1 MMHKLK
7 YKQLLTLRKGKYHDG
22 KGLYISISSQG
33 RGKWSYRYRIDSK
46 SREMGLG
53 TFPEISIVDAR
64 QKAEDSR
71 RLVLKKIDPIDD
83 KRRAEVLRNQ
93 QNKKFSYIADL
104 YIKAKKQEEWRS
116 PRSEQSW
123 RHTINTYAIPYL
135 DKKTFID
142 INVDDIHELLL
153 PIWFSKTETAR
164 RLQQRLF
171 RIFGYAKIKKWYE
184 RDNPALWKG
193 GLQEVMSDPYKIHKV
208 QSFASLKYV
217 KISNFYN
224 DLVTFD
230 VITVYALR
238 LLILTAT
245 RTKEAIEAR
254 FDEFDLDKKIWT
266 IPQHK
271 MKAGVEHKIPLSD
284 EALKIIKLMRKK
296 HNHEYLFHNPATGRH
311 ISNGAMLV
319 FLKKKF
325 PQLKITVHGFR
336 ATFRTWAEETGNYQP
351 HAIEFCLAHEL
362 PNKVE
367 KAYLRTNLTEQR
379 KVIMNDWAKYV
390 LSNQALLDFL

>member
-1 MMHKLK
+1 M
-7 YKQLLTLRKGKYHDG
+7 
-22 KGLYISISSQG
+22 
-33 RGKWSYRYRIDSK
+33 
-46 SREMGLG
+46 
-53 TFPEISIVDAR
+53 
-64 QKAEDSR
+64 
-71 RLVLKKIDPIDD
+71 
-83 KRRAEVLRNQ
+83 
-93 QNKKFSYIADL
+93 
-104 YIKAKKQEEWRS
+104 
-116 PRSEQSW
+116 
-123 RHTINTYAIPYL
+123 
-135 DKKTFID
+135 
-142 INVDDIHELLL
+142 
-153 PIWFSKTETAR
+153 
-164 RLQQRLF
+164 QQRLF

-266 IPQHK
+266 IPEHK

-311 ISNGAMLV
+311 ISNNAMLV
-319 FLKKKF
+319 FIKKNFTKS
-325 PQLKITVHGFR
+325 KITIHGFR
-336 ATFRTWAEETGNYQP
+336 ATFRTWAEETGNYQH
-351 HAIEFCLAHEL
+351 HAIEFCLAHQL
-362 PNKVE
+362 PTKVE
-367 KAYLRTNLTEQR
+367 KSYLRTNLFKMR
-379 KVIMNDWAKYV
+379 KKIMDDWAAFVTSIKGIKAID
-390 LSNQALLDFL
+390 Q